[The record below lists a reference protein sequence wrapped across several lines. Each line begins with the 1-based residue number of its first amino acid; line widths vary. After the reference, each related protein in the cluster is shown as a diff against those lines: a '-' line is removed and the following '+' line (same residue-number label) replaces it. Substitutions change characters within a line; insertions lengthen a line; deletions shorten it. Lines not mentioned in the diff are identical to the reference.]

1 MNDVGVKKQQE
12 IDPRNKEKNDKR
24 FVYKYIS
31 TNNAKKCLELKE
43 NTKGTLAFAQPFI
56 WKDPAEKA
64 YYDATYTKES
74 GTPWERPIVYACCIT
89 DLQQSEAAWA
99 TYQYQGNDGCVKFS
113 IDYDILIEQLQQYAK
128 KEECRLYVGRVEYGK
143 WSDIS
148 SVDQPTARLKEMLTK
163 VGVGGD
169 ESMQKDFLRY
179 LLLKREAFA
188 YEQEIRLFLVFNR
201 DKAPKKEDKN
211 EIQDSI
217 LVPINWKECLNKI
230 YVGEECKYRDI
241 REIKYLIK
249 KIDFTGRSV
258 DDIVDATDLYE
269 AKPSLNITLK
279 GTQNDNQST
288 NEENYET
295 NN

>member
-1 MNDVGVKKQQE
+1 MGVKKQQE

-24 FVYKYIS
+24 FVYKYVS
-31 TNNAKKCLELKE
+31 TGSAKKCLELKE
-43 NTKGTLAFAQPFI
+43 NEEGTLRFAEPST
-56 WKDPAEKA
+56 WPDPAEKA
-64 YYDATYTKES
+64 LYDANYTE
-74 GTPWERPIVYACCIT
+74 GNGEPWKRPIVYACCIT

-188 YEQEIRLFLVFNR
+188 YEQEIRLFLVYDR

-217 LVPINWKECLNKI
+217 LVPINWKECLNKV
-230 YVGEECKYRDI
+230 YVGEKCKDKDIRDI
-241 REIKYLIK
+241 KQVIE
-249 KIDFTGRSV
+249 KIGFTGRNV
-258 DDIVDATDLYE
+258 DDIVDATDLYK
-269 AKPSLNITLK
+269 AKPSLDIKLTGNK
-279 GTQNDNQST
+279 NDNQ
-288 NEENYET
+288 
-295 NN
+295 